1 MFIVKN
7 KDGHHIKI
15 TDIENGIVSSN
26 DYLCISCEEKVV
38 YVKQSERA
46 ISHFR
51 HYNDSCI
58 EKNNYSKNDI
68 ENEYNNDM
76 SFFHKNW
83 QFIFP
88 NKYLE
93 YLIKENNKLHRA
105 DIFINSKTDNIQI
118 YDNNNELIFDE
129 KNIKNLVIEI
139 QNSRINNTVLQER
152 EDFYRKK
159 DKNRELL
166 WIFNLKKECKLEKI
180 IIFKNIFYRIK
191 LTSFRH
197 DFINLLKNKSNKSN
211 IILDNNNED
220 LYIIRN
226 TPNLDNDYLEV
237 SKIKRNKFLEQISK
251 YIECENITW
260 NYNIDKTKLVLNDYD
275 NSFEN
280 TNNKII
286 NENIDKMKYLFYVL
300 EKIPFLKYCDDI
312 EINYIFSMFYYFS
325 NTNYEIMNK
334 FHKILKLYG
343 KTSNTIMHF
352 GKYKDE
358 YLYNLPYDYL
368 KWLNKQPQKYCSCKN
383 NKICNDCNLR
393 EKLEEII
400 WYKFDYQKELYDCFY
415 DIESFIHETK
425 LDKNNEQ
432 IYEDWLYNQ
441 IDKNYSLIINYI
453 SEYIIFNYENV
464 LLNIPNE
471 NKISKINNI
480 EYIEYYEQKVYLK
493 NILKKLKSDSKINC
507 YYCAE
512 YTYPK
517 NLGYNH
523 YNICNDCYIK
533 IIPMTLDELKKI
545 QKKNKIVVNFFQ
557 DIKKLDNIQEVD
569 DIKKLDNVPEPVDGE
584 ACRCIHCDYYVWEN
598 NEGEYRDNGVIYNKN
613 NILLHKRCKNSWLS
627 NESSKNIKDKL
638 KKMNTK
644 EKDKWFN
651 KE

>member
-76 SFFHKNW
+76 SIFHKNW

-88 NKYLE
+88 NKNLE

-159 DKNRELL
+159 DNNRELL
-166 WIFNLKKECKLEKI
+166 WIFNLKNECKLEKI

-191 LTSFRH
+191 LTSSTH

-251 YIECENITW
+251 YIVCEDITW
-260 NYNIDKTKLVLNDYD
+260 NYNIDKTKIVLNDYD

-280 TNNKII
+280 KNNKII
-286 NENIDKMKYLFYVL
+286 NENIDKMKYLFYIL
-300 EKIPFLKYCDDI
+300 EKIPFLKYCDDLD
-312 EINYIFSMFYYFS
+312 INNIFSVFYCFS
-325 NTNYEIMNK
+325 NADNEILNK
-334 FHKILKLYG
+334 FYKILKLYG
-343 KTSNTIMHF
+343 KTSNIRMHF
-352 GKYKDE
+352 GKHKYE
-358 YLYNLPYDYL
+358 YLYNIPYDYL
-368 KWLNKQPQKYCSCKN
+368 KWLEKKKSQKNCRCKN
-383 NKICNDCNLR
+383 NKICDDCKLY
-393 EKLEEII
+393 KDLEEII
-400 WYKFDYQKELYDCFY
+400 WYKIEYQKEQYDLSY
-415 DIESFIHETK
+415 NITSFNFLHETK
-425 LDKNNEQ
+425 LDKNNEK
-432 IYEDWLYNQ
+432 IYENWLYNQ
-441 IDKNYSLIINYI
+441 IDKNYSFIINYI
-453 SEYIIFNYENV
+453 SEYIIFDYENV
-464 LLNIPNE
+464 LLNIPIE
-471 NKISKINNI
+471 NKLSKINNI

-493 NILKKLKSDSKINC
+493 NTLKKLKYDSKINC
-507 YYCAE
+507 YYCDE

-517 NLGYNH
+517 NLGHNY
-523 YNICNDCYIK
+523 YNICNNCYLKFISMK
-533 IIPMTLDELKKI
+533 LDELKKY
-545 QKKNKIVVNFFQ
+545 QKINNKIVVNFFQ
-557 DIKKLDNIQEVD
+557 DIKKLDNAPGSMVSI
-569 DIKKLDNVPEPVDGE
+569 
-584 ACRCIHCDYYVWEN
+584 
-598 NEGEYRDNGVIYNKN
+598 
-613 NILLHKRCKNSWLS
+613 
-627 NESSKNIKDKL
+627 
-638 KKMNTK
+638 
-644 EKDKWFN
+644 
-651 KE
+651 